1 MTMSRLII
9 LLVVVQTVVSC
20 NRHES
25 PLAVTPSP
33 VPTPA
38 PGPAPAPIQNLY
50 GYVGDTAYR
59 AVVDA
64 RVAVI
69 GGPQDGTVL
78 TTNTNGR
85 FFYVGPLSD
94 GISFRASKEGYVADT
109 QSPRTSAPGGTPWI
123 YFQLDSVAPPRDIA
137 GEYTL
142 TLVID
147 EACAAFPS
155 DVRTRTY
162 EATVT
167 RGLQRAGRPDSQFKA
182 TLQGAS
188 FLDTGRTVLIGV
200 AGDYAGLEIY
210 NGEGPGIVE
219 RVAPKT
225 FLAIGAWAGASLGP
239 SPSTFS
245 SALNGVIEYCELKSE
260 MGAVYDCPA
269 YLAVAHYQ
277 CESPNNR
284 LILAPR

>member
-20 NRHES
+20 NRRES
-25 PLAVTPSP
+25 PLAVAPSP

-38 PGPAPAPIQNLY
+38 PAPPAPGQNLY
-50 GYVGDTAYR
+50 GYVSDTAYR
-59 AVVDA
+59 PIVDA

-78 TTNTNGR
+78 ITNAAGR

-109 QSPRTSAPGGTPWI
+109 QSPHTSAADDAPWVA
-123 YFQLDSVAPPRDIA
+123 FQLDSVAPPQDIT

-147 EACAAFPS
+147 EACAAFRS

-167 RGLQRAGRPDSQFKA
+167 RGPQRAGRPDSQFTA
-182 TLQGAS
+182 TLHGAS

-200 AGDYAGLEIY
+200 AGDYAHLEIY

-225 FLAIGAWAGASLGP
+225 FLAIGGWAGASLGP

-269 YLAVAHYQ
+269 SLAAAHYQ
-277 CESPNNR
+277 CDSQNNR